1 MVDLDFRYNSP
12 QITTRQHAEQHISD
26 MVIYYIQLLK
36 EHCIVPTPDDPIVIY
51 IMEKPNVNILSDAN
65 VTKDGI
71 HMFVSLAVD
80 RDTQKKIREKML
92 TILPNS
98 IWKDLPITNT
108 WKDVLN
114 EGITKG
120 KTNWTLYGSRKP
132 GHEAYQLTH
141 SYSFSFSTDD
151 DRKFHL
157 DFTQQEYFNTLLS
170 GQGLSV
176 QSTYVKR
183 AESRGDKNTI
193 IAGFVEQAKLPPK
206 KRNADEIEDSSS
218 SSSSSQKIMRTEP
231 TLDATRL
238 AEYQKL
244 EYFFQNGFS
253 SANYNH
259 EDMCKIGYGIQAMFG
274 IDNGL
279 SLYLSVAKKYSSNMD
294 WEDEYTKKFQKHL
307 KPKHDWNMGF
317 FMNLFQRV
325 NKELYQ
331 KMNKNIP
338 KRKSKICW
346 PKERRIF

>member
-1 MVDLDFRYNSP
+1 ML
-12 QITTRQHAEQHISD
+12 
-26 MVIYYIQLLK
+26 LLK
-36 EHCIVPTPDDPIVIY
+36 EHCIVPTPDESISIY

-71 HMFVSLAVD
+71 HIFISLTVD
-80 RDTQKKIREKML
+80 RDTQKKIRERML

-98 IWKDLPITNT
+98 MWKDLPITNT
-108 WKDVLN
+108 WKDVLD

-132 GHEAYQLTH
+132 GHEAYQQLTH
-141 SYSFSFSTDD
+141 SYTFSFANDEEFQTI
-151 DRKFHL
+151 HL

-176 QSTYVKR
+176 QSTYVKH
-183 AESRGDKNTI
+183 AESKGDKNTI
-193 IAGFVEQAKLPPK
+193 IAGFAEQAKLPPK
-206 KRNADEIEDSSS
+206 KRNADEIDDSS
-218 SSSSSQKIMRTEP
+218 SSSSSQKVMRTEP
-231 TLDATRL
+231 TLDAARL

-244 EYFFQNGFS
+244 EYFFKNGFS

-274 IDNGL
+274 IENGL

-325 NKELYQ
+325 NKVGA
-331 KMNKNIP
+331 IP
-338 KRKSKICW
+338 KNEQRIYRKEKTRFVG
-346 PKERRIF
+346 PKRRRHI